1 MFQHTLGQM
10 VRKVDGALG
19 AAVVS
24 VEGLVIEAVDRR
36 GEPIEA
42 DAAYAE
48 YGQAVGRMLEIDDG
62 VGLGEVQEFTLEG
75 PDRKTLIRCL
85 SRTYLAALQ
94 VSNDAIVG
102 KAAFELRVAA
112 PEMAMEL

>member
-36 GEPIEA
+36 GEIIEP

-48 YGQAVGRMLEIDDG
+48 YGQAMSRMLEIDDG
-62 VGLGEVQEFTLEG
+62 VGLGEVQEFILEG
-75 PDRKTLIRCL
+75 PDRKTLLRNL
-85 SRTYLAALQ
+85 TRNLRP
-94 VSNDAIVG
+94 N
-102 KAAFELRVAA
+102 ELD
-112 PEMAMEL
+112 ML